1 VTEQAPAPR
10 AHGRRAPGRP
20 RDPEVDRAILA
31 ATFRLLVDEGYASLS
46 IEAVA
51 AAAGV
56 GKTTIYRRHP
66 TKRDLVVAAI
76 AAGARI
82 DPPPAET
89 GTRAAM
95 GSLIRQAV
103 HALLT
108 AHGVRI
114 LGTLL
119 VEERREPD
127 LLDVFRARLLEPR
140 RSILLGI
147 LRTGIERGEVRPD
160 ADLDVV
166 TEMILGSVIAH
177 YVRTGRYDEDGWVEA
192 VLETAWAAVAVR
204 D

>member
-1 VTEQAPAPR
+1 VTEQAPARR

-192 VLETAWAAVAVR
+192 VLETTWAAVAVR